1 MVCLACHIPCRGSIC
16 NACVATLRSAP
27 ERLLPGGIR
36 VVAPFLHEGAARRL
50 VHLLKYKGV
59 VHFAHLVA
67 DLVESRLPELPL
79 MPIPRAWS
87 RRVKYGVDP
96 ALVIARELSARTGQ
110 PVVHGLR
117 PPIHTRRRA
126 GGDHHVQVAAFG
138 VRAFSPRPVILI
150 DDVVT
155 TGGTIL
161 AAVRA
166 LGAER
171 VALAA
176 AGNVV
181 PEVTSLRR
189 TNRPNEGRG

>member
-1 MVCLACHIPCRGSIC
+1 MVCLVCHLPCRSRLC
-16 NACVATLRSAP
+16 DTCVATLRPAP
-27 ERLLPGGIR
+27 DRLLPGGIR
-36 VVAPFLHEGAARRL
+36 VVAPFEHEGAARCL
-50 VHLLKYKGV
+50 VHLLKYQGV
-59 VHFAHLVA
+59 VHFARLVA

-87 RRVKYGVDP
+87 RRIKYGVDP

-110 PVVHGLR
+110 PVIQALR
-117 PPIHTRRRA
+117 SPIHTRRRA
-126 GGDHHVQVAAFG
+126 GGDHHQRVATFG
-138 VRAFSPRPVILI
+138 VREHPPVPVILV

-161 AAVRA
+161 AAVGA
-166 LGAER
+166 LGSQR

-176 AGNVV
+176 AANVV

-189 TNRPNEGRG
+189 TTRVNEGRG